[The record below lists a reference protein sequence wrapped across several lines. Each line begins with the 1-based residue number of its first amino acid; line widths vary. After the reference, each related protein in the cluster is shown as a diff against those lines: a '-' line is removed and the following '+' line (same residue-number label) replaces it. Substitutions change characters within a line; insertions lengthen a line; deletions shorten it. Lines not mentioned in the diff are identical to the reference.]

1 MAGNLDRPLGKP
13 NPSTKKR
20 MGSVNFGILA
30 GCLLLAVFL
39 GFAARELFFSDK
51 PDPNKQ
57 HATTEIVAKNT
68 SPSESQNPINSIRKR
83 PDLPVDKNA
92 PAIREL
98 TASDSV
104 EVPDIV
110 PRKRPDSLAKRQ
122 ILAHLPDPELIEK
135 TSVGQLPIKSEDGMR
150 ALDVY
155 SRQPDTEGNFGVAR
169 IVIIVGGLGISQT
182 STNQAI
188 DALPS
193 GVTFAF
199 APYGNS
205 LSRWMRAARKAGHE
219 ILMQIPM
226 EPFGYPQ
233 VNAGEHSL
241 LASVKENKN
250 QQNLR
255 WSLGRITN
263 YVGVMN
269 YLGGKMLTSPEVLT
283 PIFEELSDRGLMFVD
298 DGSTRNSITRSVSKT
313 TGLPYTRAHLTIDSL
328 RSRSAI
334 AKKLKELEELA
345 KRTGLAIGVATAF
358 PETISQIAKYLK
370 TAKKR
375 GLEITP
381 VSAIAYEP
389 KG

>member
-13 NPSTKKR
+13 NPSAKKR
-20 MGSVNFGILA
+20 MGIVSFGIFA
-30 GCLLLAVFL
+30 GCMLLAVFL
-39 GFAARELFFSDK
+39 GFATRELFFSDK
-51 PDPNKQ
+51 PTQNEQPT
-57 HATTEIVAKNT
+57 ATDIEAKNI
-68 SPSESQNPINSIRKR
+68 SPSASQNQKNTIRKR
-83 PDLPVDKNA
+83 PDLPIDNNA
-92 PAIREL
+92 PGIQEL
-98 TASDSV
+98 NAPDSL
-104 EVPDIV
+104 EIPEIV
-110 PRKRPDSLAKRQ
+110 PRKRPDSVAGRQ

-135 TSVGQLPIKSEDGMR
+135 TSVGQLPIKSADGLR

-155 SRQPDTEGNFGVAR
+155 SRQPDTEGNFGIAR

-188 DALPS
+188 ETLPS

-205 LSRWMRAARKAGHE
+205 LSRWMLAARKAGHE

-241 LASVKENKN
+241 LASTKENKN
-250 QQNLR
+250 QRELR

-269 YLGGKMLTSPEVLT
+269 YLGGKMLTSPEALT

-298 DGSTRNSITRSVSKT
+298 DGSTRNSITKSVSKT
-313 TGLPYTRAHLTIDSL
+313 TGLPYARAHLTIDSL

-334 AKKLKELEELA
+334 AKNLKKLEGLA

-370 TAKKR
+370 NAKKR

>member
-1 MAGNLDRPLGKP
+1 VAGNLDRPLGKP

-20 MGSVNFGILA
+20 VGVVIFGIFA
-30 GCLLLAVFL
+30 GCMVLAVFL
-39 GFAARELFFSDK
+39 GFTARGFFNSGK
-51 PDPNKQ
+51 PDPNEQ
-57 HATTEIVAKNT
+57 HAATKIAAKNI
-68 SPSESQNPINSIRKR
+68 SPSESQDQINSIRKR
-83 PDLPVDKNA
+83 PDLPIDKNA
-92 PAIREL
+92 PGIRQL
-98 TASDSV
+98 NASDSLD
-104 EVPDIV
+104 VPDIV
-110 PRKRPDSLAKRQ
+110 PRKRPDSVAKRQ
-122 ILAHLPDPELIEK
+122 FLAHLPDPELIEK
-135 TSVGQLPIKSEDGMR
+135 TSVGQLPIKSADGVR
-150 ALDVY
+150 AMDVY

-205 LSRWMRAARKAGHE
+205 LSRWMWAARKAGHE

-233 VNAGEHSL
+233 INAGEHSL
-241 LASVKENKN
+241 LASVEENKN

-255 WSLGRITN
+255 WSLGRTTN

-298 DGSTRNSITRSVSKT
+298 DGSTRNSIAESVSKA
-313 TGLPYTRAHLTIDSL
+313 TGLPHTRAHLTIDSL

-334 AKKLKELEELA
+334 IKKLKELEEMA

-358 PETISQIAKYLK
+358 PETISQIAKFLK
-370 TAKKR
+370 NAKKR

-381 VSAIAYEP
+381 VSAIANEP